1 MNLSG
6 AIEINARRR
15 PDHPA
20 IVRQDGSVFS
30 YRDYGLAVGR
40 WASALAA
47 DGIGPGDIVGVNL
60 KDTPDH
66 LVALYAI
73 ARAGAAILP
82 MDWRWTLEEKARIAE
97 FFGARAV
104 LCEPDDKFMTAA
116 GRWVAVAI
124 NDDWEQRIQSSDPLV
139 HSPAADDGDL
149 VLALSSGTT
158 GTPKGPM
165 ITHRQF
171 LARFLIYLIS
181 IGFSERDRYLCAT
194 PLYFGGCRGY
204 SMCTLYSGGTILM
217 HPPPYES
224 SDLLSFANQHKATR
238 LFLVPTLLRRLM
250 SLEGGTPGAPLFRS
264 LELLFST
271 GAVLHAE
278 ERGELML
285 RFCARYLNFYG
296 STDGGGCAALMWD
309 DPSEVSASVGRPVF
323 GAMLEIVDA
332 DDQPMP
338 VTEVGRIRYR
348 HPGTASGYYN
358 DAEASRDAFRGGWYY
373 PGDLG
378 WVDRDGFL
386 FLAGRETDM
395 IIRGGANIYPAEIE
409 HILALHPNVYEA
421 AVVGWPSRE
430 FGEEIAAF
438 IVPTSGEVAVDG
450 DALISY
456 CREKLAPYKSPRA
469 VFVLEAL
476 PKSGVGKVLKT
487 ELAARLQRID

>member
-1 MNLSG
+1 MNLSD
-6 AIEINARRR
+6 AIETNARRR

-20 IVRQDGSVFS
+20 VVRRDGGIITYREYGDSVQCWA
-30 YRDYGLAVGR
+30 AV
-40 WASALAA
+40 LAA
-47 DGIGPGDIVGVNL
+47 DGLGPGDIVGVNL

-82 MDWRWTLEEKARIAE
+82 MDWRWTIEEKSRIAG

-104 LCEPDDKFMTAA
+104 LSEPDDPFLDSAGSWVGMPIDEAWQQRVAA
-116 GRWVAVAI
+116 VGPMGDIPEA
-124 NDDWEQRIQSSDPLV
+124 EDP
-139 HSPAADDGDL
+139 DL

-165 ITHRQF
+165 ITHGQF

-204 SMCTLYSGGTILM
+204 SMCTLYAGGTILM

-224 SDLLSFANQHKATR
+224 ADLLSYANEHQATR

-250 SLEGGTPGAPLFRS
+250 TLEGGTPGAPLFES
-264 LELLFST
+264 LELLYST

-278 ERGELML
+278 ERDELMQ
-285 RFCARYLNFYG
+285 RFCSRYLNFYG
-296 STDGGGCAALMWD
+296 STDGGGCSALMWD
-309 DPSEVSASVGRPVF
+309 DAPEFAASVGRPVF
-323 GAMLEIVDA
+323 GATLDIVDEA
-332 DDQPMP
+332 DQPAP
-338 VTEVGRIRYR
+338 LGEVGRIRYR

-358 DAEASRDAFRGGWYY
+358 DVAASLTAFRDGWYY

-378 WVDRDGFL
+378 WVDKDGYL

-409 HILALHPNVYEA
+409 HILTLHPDVHEA
-421 AVVGWPSRE
+421 AVIGWPSRE

-438 IVPTSGEVAVDG
+438 IVPVSHKG
-450 DALISY
+450 ALDSEGLIAY
-456 CREKLAPYKSPRA
+456 CREKLAPYKIPRA
-469 VFVLEAL
+469 IFAIEAL
-476 PKSGVGKVLKT
+476 PKSGVGKILKT
-487 ELAARLQRID
+487 ELAGRLAKIE